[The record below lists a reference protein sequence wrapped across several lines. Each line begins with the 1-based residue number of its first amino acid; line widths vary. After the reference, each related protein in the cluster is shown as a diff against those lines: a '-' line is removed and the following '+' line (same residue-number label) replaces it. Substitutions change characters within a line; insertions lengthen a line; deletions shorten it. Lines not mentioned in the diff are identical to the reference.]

1 MSERSYYDIL
11 GVSRDADEKALKSAF
26 RRKAKEHHPDQHGG
40 SEAAA
45 AEFKAIAEAYEVL
58 SDPSKRAIY
67 DRVGKAG
74 LNGSTGGA
82 RPEDVFRDAFGDFG
96 EIFSEFFGGGG
107 RPRGGPARGRDL
119 RYDYEITLED
129 AYLGK
134 QADITVPT
142 TQRCEPCGG
151 SGAEPGT
158 APDVCATCS
167 GAGRLRVSQGFFTM
181 ERACVRC
188 QGSGKVIKHPCRT
201 CQGRGEVR
209 AERMLSI
216 RIPPGIEDGQ
226 RIRLAGE
233 GDPGVMGGPKGDLY
247 IFIGVREHAIFE
259 RDGQTLH
266 AQATI
271 PMTTAALGGEIEL
284 PTIDGGRTRI
294 SIPEGSLTGK
304 RLRLRGKGMP
314 SLRDLPIGDLVVE
327 LYVETPQNLSA
338 KQKDLLRKFA
348 AECGENSHPE
358 SRTFFDG
365 VKKFFSRRS
374 DSPEDEAA

>member
-1 MSERSYYDIL
+1 
-11 GVSRDADEKALKSAF
+11 
-26 RRKAKEHHPDQHGG
+26 
-40 SEAAA
+40 
-45 AEFKAIAEAYEVL
+45 
-58 SDPSKRAIY
+58 
-67 DRVGKAG
+67 
-74 LNGSTGGA
+74 
-82 RPEDVFRDAFGDFG
+82 
-96 EIFSEFFGGGG
+96 
-107 RPRGGPARGRDL
+107 
-119 RYDYEITLED
+119 
-129 AYLGK
+129 
-134 QADITVPT
+134 
-142 TQRCEPCGG
+142 
-151 SGAEPGT
+151 
-158 APDVCATCS
+158 
-167 GAGRLRVSQGFFTM
+167 
-181 ERACVRC
+181 
-188 QGSGKVIKHPCRT
+188 
-201 CQGRGEVR
+201 
-209 AERMLSI
+209 
-216 RIPPGIEDGQ
+216 
-226 RIRLAGE
+226 
-233 GDPGVMGGPKGDLY
+233 MGGPKGDLY